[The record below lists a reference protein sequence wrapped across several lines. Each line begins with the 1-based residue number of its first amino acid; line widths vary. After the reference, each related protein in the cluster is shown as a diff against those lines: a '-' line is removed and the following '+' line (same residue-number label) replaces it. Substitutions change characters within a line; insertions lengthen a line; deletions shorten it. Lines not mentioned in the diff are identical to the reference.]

1 MRFAVPVNRE
11 TATPGYFR
19 AMRIPLR
26 DGRYFSEN
34 DHESAP
40 LVAIISDSTARRL
53 FPGQR
58 AIGRRIAA
66 GGEES
71 DSDGKLPWRTIV
83 GVVADVRYRGLQDL
97 RFDYYL
103 PYRQLP
109 DRVQHLVVR
118 TRGNPLQAIAQVKRE
133 ARQLDSMAVVEGT
146 TTMKNLVD
154 RAVAPWRLH
163 MVLFAVL
170 GVLALAVA
178 SVGVYGVVQYA
189 VVERW
194 HELGIRA
201 ALGASVRQ
209 LMGLIVA
216 EGVILAVTGIT
227 LGVVTAWSLAR
238 LMTAILFGV
247 ASADAITFA
256 TVAGLLMALAGAASY
271 LPARLATRAEPSLLL
286 RSR

>member
-1 MRFAVPVNRE
+1 
-11 TATPGYFR
+11 
-19 AMRIPLR
+19 
-26 DGRYFSEN
+26 
-34 DHESAP
+34 
-40 LVAIISDSTARRL
+40 
-53 FPGQR
+53 
-58 AIGRRIAA
+58 
-66 GGEES
+66 
-71 DSDGKLPWRTIV
+71 
-83 GVVADVRYRGLQDL
+83 
-97 RFDYYL
+97 
-103 PYRQLP
+103 
-109 DRVQHLVVR
+109 
-118 TRGNPLQAIAQVKRE
+118 
-133 ARQLDSMAVVEGT
+133 
-146 TTMKNLVD
+146 
-154 RAVAPWRLH
+154 
-163 MVLFAVL
+163 
-170 GVLALAVA
+170 
-178 SVGVYGVVQYA
+178 VQYA